1 MDGSL
6 VSLSGL
12 ILGHQIYD
20 IPVYQRSYAWERKN
34 LEDLWEDLYYLD
46 PAKKH
51 YFGTVLLKD
60 TGETAHA
67 ALAVFKRFNIID
79 GQQRVTTVL
88 ILLRE
93 IIAQLEEVGDD
104 DLRAEVAA
112 LKKGYL
118 KDGSHYKLNL
128 LGDDGKFF
136 RDYVIDGNEFL
147 ESSTTTQSQ
156 RRLKDAKNFFRQRL
170 VEEKE
175 RQPSKYQRFLVD
187 LKQKIDD
194 LQVIQY
200 QVNSDADAIRI
211 FETVNDRGRPL
222 SNLEKTKSFLMHAS
236 YLGIEDEGKV
246 ASTLG
251 DLNGHFSRIYG
262 HFEGAVATRHLE
274 RLRLTEDDVH
284 RYHFINY
291 VSAGS
296 DASRPLD
303 SLKVRIREMLR
314 QDQVQCVDYTLR
326 YAKDLEHA
334 FVAVTDITSTYEK
347 DDEGGPLSRILML
360 ERMGNIFPLLIA
372 SWLKFRGDEERI
384 ENILRLLETFI
395 VRVYIVG
402 GYRSDTGASSFNRL
416 ANRLHQN
423 RLDYHGLV
431 TELSALISDYQDDPR
446 FDDSLRREGFYYLGS
461 RNIKYL
467 LTQYEIHLRENGD
480 VPLTLATQ
488 EKMLTSDYDVEHIL
502 PQHPESGL
510 PEENAEHD
518 RNVHKLGNLAIALKS
533 WNISMGNK
541 PFKEKRC
548 QPKGRPS
555 YANSSLLVQKEL
567 TNWHAWDV
575 ESIGQ
580 REDKIA
586 KFALQRWSV

>member
-1 MDGSL
+1 MEGNL

-20 IPVYQRSYAWERKN
+20 IPVYQRSYTWERKN

-60 TGETAHA
+60 TGNTAHT
-67 ALAVFKRFNIID
+67 ALAVLKRFNIID
-79 GQQRVTTVL
+79 GQQRVTTAM

-118 KDGSHYKLNL
+118 KDGSHYKLNP
-128 LGDDGKFF
+128 LGDDGTFF
-136 RDYVIDGNEFL
+136 HDYVIDGNEFL
-147 ESSTTTQSQ
+147 KSSTTTQSQ
-156 RRLKDAKNFFRQRL
+156 RRLKDAKSFFMQRL
-170 VEEKE
+170 VEEKR
-175 RQPSKYQRFLVD
+175 RQPSEYQRFLVD
-187 LKQKIDD
+187 LKQKIDN
-194 LQVIQY
+194 LQIIQY

-236 YLGIEDEGKV
+236 YLGIEDEDTV
-246 ASTLG
+246 ASTLD
-251 DLNGHFSRIYG
+251 DLNGNFSRIYQ
-262 HFEGAVATRHLE
+262 HFEGAVATKHLE

-291 VSAGS
+291 VSTRS

-314 QDQVQCVDYTLR
+314 QDQAQCVDYTLR
-326 YAKDLEHA
+326 YAKDLEEA
-334 FVAVTDITSTYEK
+334 FIAVTDITNTYEN
-347 DDEGGPLSRILML
+347 DDEGGPLSRIFML

-372 SWLKFRGDEERI
+372 SWLRFRDDAERI
-384 ENILRLLETFI
+384 ENVLRLLETFI

-402 GYRSDTGASSFNRL
+402 GYRSDTGASSFNSI
-416 ANRLHQN
+416 ANRLHQK
-423 RLDYHGLV
+423 RLDYDGLV
-431 TELSALISDYQDDPR
+431 SELSTLIRSYQDDSR
-446 FDDSLRREGFYYLGS
+446 FDNSLRREGFYYLGS

-467 LTQYEIHLRENGD
+467 LTQYEIHLRERGD

-488 EKMLTSDYDVEHIL
+488 EKMLTSDYEVEHIL
-502 PQHPESGL
+502 PQNPEGGL
-510 PEENAEHD
+510 PEESTEHD
-518 RNVHKLGNLAIALKS
+518 ANVHRLGNLAIALKS

-541 PFKEKRC
+541 PFKEKKS
-548 QPKGRPS
+548 QPEGRPS
-555 YANSSLLVQKEL
+555 YENSSLLVQKEL
-567 TNWHAWDV
+567 TNWHSWDV
-575 ESIGQ
+575 ESISQ

-586 KFALQRWSV
+586 KFALQRWRA

>member
-6 VSLSGL
+6 VSLSRL
-12 ILGHQIYD
+12 ILGNQIYD

-60 TGETAHA
+60 TGETAHT
-67 ALAVFKRFNIID
+67 ALAVLKKFNIID
-79 GQQRVTTVL
+79 SQQRLTTTL

-104 DLRAEVAA
+104 HLRAEVAV

-118 KDGSHYKLNL
+118 KDGSHYKLNP
-128 LGDDGKFF
+128 LGEDGKFF
-136 RDYVIDGNEFL
+136 HDYVIDGNEFL

-170 VEEKE
+170 VDERT

-187 LKQKIDD
+187 FKQKIDD
-194 LQVIQY
+194 LQIIQY

-236 YLGIEDEGKV
+236 YLGIEDDDTV

-251 DLNGHFSRIYG
+251 DLNGHFSRIYR

-291 VSAGS
+291 VSTGS

-314 QDQVQCVDYTLR
+314 QNQAQCVEYTLS
-326 YAKDLEHA
+326 YAKDLEQA
-334 FVAVTDITSTYEK
+334 FVAVSDITSTYEN
-347 DDEGGPLSRILML
+347 DDEGGPLSRIFML

-372 SWLKFRGDEERI
+372 SWLKFKDDEERI
-384 ENILRLLETFI
+384 DNILRLLETFI

-402 GYRSDTGASSFNRL
+402 GYRSDTGTSSLNSIAS
-416 ANRLHQN
+416 RLHRN
-423 RLDYHGLV
+423 RLDYDGLAS
-431 TELSALISDYQDDPR
+431 ELSGLIRSYQDDSR

-488 EKMLTSDYDVEHIL
+488 EKMLTSEYDVEHIL

-510 PEENAEHD
+510 PEENGEHD
-518 RNVHKLGNLAIALKS
+518 RNVHRLGNLAIALKS
-533 WNISMGNK
+533 WNISMGNR
-541 PFKEKRC
+541 PFKEKKY
-548 QPKGRPS
+548 QPGDRPS
-555 YANSSLLVQKEL
+555 YANSSLRVQKDL
-567 TNWHAWDV
+567 TNWHTWDV
-575 ESIGQ
+575 ESISQ

-586 KFALQRWSV
+586 KFALQRWRV

>member
-12 ILGHQIYD
+12 ILGNHIYD
-20 IPVYQRSYAWERKN
+20 IPVYQRSYAWEKKN

-60 TGETAHA
+60 SGETAQT
-67 ALAVFKRFNIID
+67 ALAVLKRFNIID

-118 KDGSHYKLNL
+118 KDGIHYKLNP
-128 LGDDGKFF
+128 LGDDGTFF
-136 RDYVIDGNEFL
+136 HDYVIDGNEFL
-147 ESSTTTQSQ
+147 ESNTTTQSQ
-156 RRLKDAKNFFRQRL
+156 RRLKDANNFFRQRL
-170 VEEKE
+170 IEEKE

-194 LQVIQY
+194 LQIIQY
-200 QVNSDADAIRI
+200 QVHSDADAIRI

-236 YLGIEDEGKV
+236 YLGIEDDDTV
-246 ASTLG
+246 ASTLD
-251 DLNGHFSRIYG
+251 DLNGHFSRIYR

-291 VSAGS
+291 VSTGS

-314 QDQVQCVDYTLR
+314 QNQAQCVDYTRR
-326 YAKDLEHA
+326 YAKDLEQA
-334 FVAVTDITSTYEK
+334 FMAVTEITNTYEK
-347 DDEGGPLSRILML
+347 DDDGGSLSRIFML

-372 SWLKFRGDEERI
+372 SWLRFRDDEERM
-384 ENILRLLETFI
+384 ENLLRLLETFI

-402 GYRSDTGASSFNRL
+402 GYRSDTGASSFNSI
-416 ANRLHQN
+416 ANRLHKN
-423 RLDYHGLV
+423 RLDYDGLV
-431 TELSALISDYQDDPR
+431 SELSALIRGYQDDSR
-446 FDDSLRREGFYYLGS
+446 FNNALRREGFYHLGS

-467 LTQYEIHLRENGD
+467 LTQYEIHLRKKGD

-502 PQHPESGL
+502 PQHPEGGL

-518 RNVHKLGNLAIALKS
+518 GNVHRLGNLAIALKP

-541 PFKEKRC
+541 PFEKKRC
-548 QPKGRPS
+548 QPGGRPS

-567 TNWHAWDV
+567 TKWHAWDV
-575 ESIGQ
+575 ESIRQ

-586 KFALQRWSV
+586 KFALQRWRA